1 MLMQSARALAR
12 LAENPVFATLTK
24 PHLLHLFQHS
34 QLHTFQRGD
43 TVFDAGQACNG
54 LHAVLDGCVKVYA
67 RASDGHEKVIDVV
80 SRGSTLPGT
89 HPVRTGPHA
98 HHARALGDTAVLVVP
113 HEVLRNELH
122 LHSEMATRLLDDAV
136 RQVHRMMREIETTS
150 LCSAAQRVC
159 DYLLHLPALA
169 EQTEQ
174 ADALNDAL
182 SDGPSD
188 TPGGVSGE
196 RVVVLPVSK
205 GVVASL
211 LSITPE
217 HFSRVLRELQ
227 TEGLIDMQQRTI
239 RLLAPDRLA
248 QRR

>member
-1 MLMQSARALAR
+1 MPMQPTRALAR
-12 LAENPVFATLTK
+12 LAENPVFATLDK
-24 PHLLHLFQHS
+24 PHLLHLLQHS
-34 QLHTFQRGD
+34 HLHTFQRGE
-43 TVFDAGQACNG
+43 TVFDAGQRCEG

-67 RASDGHEKVIDVV
+67 RAEDGHEKVIDVV
-80 SRGSTLPGT
+80 SRGHTLPGT
-89 HPVRTGPHA
+89 HPVRTGAHV

-122 LHSEMATRLLDDAV
+122 LNSEMASRLLDDAV

-169 EQTEQ
+169 EQTDDFSDERL
-174 ADALNDAL
+174 DAPRGA
-182 SDGPSD
+182 P
-188 TPGGVSGE
+188 GE

-217 HFSRVLRELQ
+217 HFSRVLRDLQ

-248 QRR
+248 RRR